1 MGKSIA
7 QKLRFIITSLGII
20 MLLICIANVAALDTI
35 EMYNTNIAS
44 LTSEMNEAVASG
56 DSTRI
61 ATVEEQ
67 ISMFLTKSA
76 TKISGTY
83 VFNIGLVVL
92 AFMIYVVSLFIVH
105 KSISNPARHA
115 SAHLNAIVKD
125 IERNKGDL
133 TQRII
138 VKSKDEIGQFANGIN
153 GFIEQLQTLMKTLQ
167 EESNLM
173 MNAAVEMASQVDDS
187 NQNAL
192 QVSSAMEQM
201 AAGMQE
207 VSATLEQ
214 IAHNSTDILSQ
225 IQDMST
231 SADEGAEMVAS
242 IKSRAGKM
250 HTQTLHEKN
259 ETTNVFKEI
268 ESILAQSVEDSKNVE
283 RINEL
288 TGNILDIASQ
298 TNLLALNASIEA
310 ARAGEAGKGFAVVAD
325 EIRNLADNSTT
336 TANDIQNISK
346 MVTTAVDSLAGNA
359 ERMINFI
366 SENVMKD
373 YDMFVDIA
381 NQYQDDAD
389 NMSGILTGFAENAA
403 SIANTMKSISN
414 GINDISITVDESARD
429 VTDVANNA
437 SNLVNALGVIQDES
451 GINKEISE
459 RLQSEVK
466 RFEQV

>member
-1 MGKSIA
+1 
-7 QKLRFIITSLGII
+7 
-20 MLLICIANVAALDTI
+20 MLLAP
-35 EMYNTNIAS
+35 S
-44 LTSEMNEAVASG
+44 LLSG
-56 DSTRI
+56 FYAIPDG
-61 ATVEEQ
+61 VEQ
-67 ISMFLTKSA
+67 IEADQQNALINGEFKVFLQPKWDIVNDRLYGAEALVRWIKDDGTMVYPDMF
-76 TKISGTY
+76 IP
-83 VFNIGLVVL
+83 VFEN
-92 AFMIYVVSLFIVH
+92 
-105 KSISNPARHA
+105 
-115 SAHLNAIVKD
+115 
-125 IERNKGDL
+125 
-133 TQRII
+133 
-138 VKSKDEIGQFANGIN
+138 N

-167 EESNLM
+167 EESTLM

-298 TNLLALNASIEA
+298 TNLLALNASIES

-325 EIRNLADNSTT
+325 EVRKLASATAQST
-336 TANDIQNISK
+336 NDIKNMIDKLRFS
-346 MVTTAVDSLAGNA
+346 VDSAVLSAQDCKDA
-359 ERMINFI
+359 ME
-366 SENVMKD
+366 STKEN
-373 YDMFVDIA
+373 
-381 NQYQDDAD
+381 
-389 NMSGILTGFAENAA
+389 
-403 SIANTMKSISN
+403 
-414 GINDISITVDESARD
+414 
-429 VTDVANNA
+429 ANNA
-437 SNLVNALGVIQDES
+437 NIAIDEMKVS
-451 GINKEISE
+451 LKKINEMTQMVSAAATEQGQTSE
-459 RLQSEVK
+459 YPIGWITLHHK
-466 RFEQV
+466 

>member
-1 MGKSIA
+1 
-7 QKLRFIITSLGII
+7 
-20 MLLICIANVAALDTI
+20 
-35 EMYNTNIAS
+35 
-44 LTSEMNEAVASG
+44 
-56 DSTRI
+56 
-61 ATVEEQ
+61 
-67 ISMFLTKSA
+67 
-76 TKISGTY
+76 
-83 VFNIGLVVL
+83 
-92 AFMIYVVSLFIVH
+92 MIYVVSLFIVH